1 MRQPTAK
8 AIVFFVG
15 ILAVGYALAIPV
27 ATGLLQL
34 SINPT
39 SFANIT
45 AFAILFAVLM
55 TLWLDRPLELELI
68 KWPEKKPD
76 QAKVMAQPQPV
87 EQVGAIPHPEPTS
100 TEITGGPRLAIPPN
114 ALFPHETPTEHWDVD
129 FGDSKQVYQGADLPV
144 WILAGWAV
152 FIIWAVVYLISG
164 LPTAF

>member
-55 TLWLDRPLELELI
+55 TIWLDKPLELELI
-68 KWPEKKPD
+68 KWPEKRAD
-76 QAKVMAQPQPV
+76 QPKAMSQPQPV
-87 EQVGAIPHPEPTS
+87 EPAATVSPLELTPTGTTNIPGLS
-100 TEITGGPRLAIPPN
+100 IPPN
-114 ALFPHETPTEHWDVD
+114 ALFPHEMPTDHWDVD

-144 WILAGWAV
+144 WILAGWAI